1 MSAEQNTK
9 RKKAL
14 ALFSGGLD
22 SMLAIAVVKKQ
33 NIDVLAIYVDMGFD
47 SRKDVLP
54 HLQKMCEQLKVNFEV
69 LDVGYEY
76 IKEVL
81 FTPKYGY
88 GKNFNPCIDCHAFMF
103 RQTSYLLK
111 KYNADFMISGEVLAQ
126 RPMSQ
131 NKAALG
137 NVAKTSEVSNLILRP
152 LSAKLLEP
160 SYPEMQGWV
169 DREKLYD
176 ISGRSRAKQ
185 TQLAKEFGIEQYPSS
200 AGGCLLTQ
208 TQFSNILRDFVK
220 YETLQKHDVDILK
233 FGRHLR
239 LSDSA
244 KLIIGRNKE
253 DNEKLQNAQNK
264 CIQNT
269 NTSKFNSIVILDTT
283 GGYSLISKTANEC
296 DLQLACKI
304 IITYAKSQPNQ
315 SYTLQVEGAREPI
328 VATPFDSYE
337 ECTKYL
343 INK

>member
-1 MSAEQNTK
+1 MSLNK
-9 RKKAL
+9 KKAL

-22 SMLAIAVVKKQ
+22 SALAIAIIKEQ
-33 NIDVLAIYVDMGFD
+33 NIDVLAIYIKMGFD
-47 SRKDVLP
+47 SRKDTTS
-54 HLQKMCEQLKVNFEV
+54 HLQKMCKQLGVEFEI

-131 NKAALG
+131 NKIALSK
-137 NVAKTSEVSNLILRP
+137 VATISGAQNFIVRP
-152 LSAKLLEP
+152 LSARLLEP
-160 SYPEMQGWV
+160 SYPELQGWV
-169 DREKLYD
+169 DREKLYG
-176 ISGRSRAKQ
+176 ISGRSRSQ
-185 TQLAKEFGIEQYPSS
+185 QESLAKKFKILDYPSS

-208 TQFSNILRDFVK
+208 TQFSHILRDFVK
-220 YETLQKHDVDILK
+220 YDTLEKYDVDILK

-253 DNEKLQNAQNK
+253 DNERLQNAQNE
-264 CIQNT
+264 CIKHT
-269 NTSKFNSIVILDTT
+269 NTSKFNSIVILDTV
-283 GGYSLISKTANEC
+283 GGYSLISKGANADDIE
-296 DLQLACKI
+296 LACKI
-304 IITYAKSQPNQ
+304 IITYAKSQPNK
-315 SYTLQVEGAREPI
+315 SYKLQVEGMSEPI
-328 VATPFDSYE
+328 IVTPFQSLKE
-337 ECTKYL
+337 IREYL
-343 INK
+343 VNK